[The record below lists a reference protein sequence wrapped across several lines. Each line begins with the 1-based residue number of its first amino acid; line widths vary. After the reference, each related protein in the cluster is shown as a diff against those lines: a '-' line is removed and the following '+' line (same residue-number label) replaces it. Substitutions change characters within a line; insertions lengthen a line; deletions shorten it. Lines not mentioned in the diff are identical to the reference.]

1 MSGATA
7 LELTSTTPL
16 AIADI
21 IAAFCRLTW
30 SGDWIRTGENTYTSN
45 PIGHNQS
52 TTQTLTA
59 RSGVYYAITVE
70 LTASSEANYD
80 KGRAYPLNNAS
91 STPVIEV
98 SGNEKKTHTYTV
110 PPGTHTIYFTY
121 AKDASH
127 TAGSDTVT
135 VKILSIE

>member
-70 LTASSEANYD
+70 LTASSYSGD
-80 KGRAYPLNNAS
+80 KGRAYPLNTAS
-91 STPVIEV
+91 STPVIAV